1 MRGVTDPVNTLL
13 LLLILLDCIVVR
25 RVESLAS
32 YINMVE
38 GHSVHRLASVFRSKL
53 VGRKF
58 TASSPNGRFSDGA
71 AAING
76 RTLMR
81 MEAVGKNLFA
91 FFADAGSGG
100 KEKKKTK
107 NNISS
112 VENDDDDDVIV
123 VHVHFGMS
131 GVWAIYDTAMETEAE
146 TKLTT
151 RLRLEEKCGT
161 NNNNRFI
168 THLSAMT
175 VAHGPT
181 SLYTNKKETLGEDP
195 LRNDANPDEL
205 YARVSKSKKSIGA
218 LIMDQTY
225 FAGPGN
231 IYRAEILF
239 LAGVYP
245 TVPGHLLNRDTFD
258 NVWNACVTLL
268 RRGYDTG
275 SILTVDAVIDP
286 NVAARGARR
295 YIYNR
300 STCARCDS
308 RVSSWDMGGRTCYAC
323 EGGVCQPKASKMVR
337 DASTANASSNRVPV
351 KFAALEMEDAIANK
365 KPHDADKSTQHVPFI
380 SHCARVSYK
389 KRLEE
394 GGAMNLTIAEI
405 RSTMLELIGHP
416 SDGINVAALLP
427 SKNALKSVHVKALE
441 LLLNQQMRSHTEE
454 TVASTPRR
462 KTMLS
467 LPIAAPSVSAEDAA
481 REKLLSGENRGVE
494 HIAELSREQAM
505 RALSSVVTP
514 SPAKKKRGGR
524 MNDAEDDNTIGDD
537 RKERVERRQRLKYD
551 V

>member
-1 MRGVTDPVNTLL
+1 MRGVADPVNTLL
-13 LLLILLDCIVVR
+13 LLLILLTSFVVKW
-25 RVESLAS
+25 VESL

-38 GHSVHRLASVFRSKL
+38 GHSVHRLASAFRSKL

-58 TASSPNGRFSDGA
+58 TASSPNGRFSEGA

-91 FFADAGSGG
+91 FFADSGSGG
-100 KEKKKTK
+100 KEKKK
-107 NNISS
+107 NNISC
-112 VENDDDDDVIV
+112 VENDDNDVIV

-131 GVWAIYDTAMETEAE
+131 GVWAIYDSAMETEPE
-146 TKLTT
+146 TKPTT
-151 RLRLEEKCGT
+151 RLRLEEQCGKN

-181 SLYTNKKETLGEDP
+181 SLYTNKKEMLGEDP
-195 LRNDANPDEL
+195 LRNDANSDEL
-205 YARVSKSKKSIGA
+205 YARVSQSKKSIGA
-218 LIMDQTY
+218 LIMDQAY

-245 TVPGHLLNRDTFD
+245 TVPGNLLNRDTFD
-258 NVWNACVTLL
+258 KVWDACVKLL

-275 SILTVDAVIDP
+275 SILTVDTAIDP
-286 NVAARGARR
+286 NVAARGERR

-300 STCARCDS
+300 STCARCFS

-323 EGGVCQPKASKMVR
+323 EGGVCQPKSSKMVR

-351 KFAALEMEDAIANK
+351 KFAALEMEDAITNK
-365 KPHDADKSTQHVPFI
+365 KPHDADKPTQHVPFI
-380 SHCARVSYK
+380 SHCARVSFK
-389 KRLEE
+389 KRYED
-394 GGAMNLTIAEI
+394 GGATNLTIAEI

-416 SDGINVAALLP
+416 RDDINVAALLP
-427 SKNALKSVHVKALE
+427 SKNALKAVHVKALE
-441 LLLNQQMRSHTEE
+441 VLLEKLQTRSPTEE
-454 TVASTPRR
+454 TVASIPRQ

-505 RALSSVVTP
+505 RALSFVVTP

-524 MNDAEDDNTIGDD
+524 MNDAEDGNTIGDD
-537 RKERVERRQRLKYD
+537 RKERVERRRRLKYD